1 MIAWRNWSS
10 FAVMLSAV
18 ALVAFAAG
26 TAGAQDATPPAAN
39 RPAAVEIAPKTR
51 DNVQLAATFYPAP
64 TKMPDGKALSGKEV
78 VPVILLHGLKGSR
91 ADMHALALK
100 LQDAGHAALA
110 IDLRGH
116 GGSKKQ
122 ALPGGKER
130 TINSAQLTKNDV
142 SNMVQYDV
150 EAGKKYLMERNN
162 AGELNIDKLCIV
174 GADLGAVVAANW
186 AVVDW
191 SWPPLATGKQGQ
203 DVKAVVLLSPPK
215 NVRGMAI
222 MPALLKREIASK
234 LSWLVV
240 YGEQESDA
248 KDAKTAAGQL
258 EKWLPMP
265 SADEAKEK
273 QALFIMPLPT
283 NLQGTKLLSAEN
295 FNVAPKLMSFIDL
308 RLVKKS
314 HPWVDRKTIP

>member
-1 MIAWRNWSS
+1 MILWRNWSTL
-10 FAVMLSAV
+10 AAMLSAV
-18 ALVAFAAG
+18 SLVACSAG
-26 TAGAQDATPPAAN
+26 VAQAQDAKTGASA

-51 DNVQLAATFYPAP
+51 DKVQLAATFYPAP
-64 TKMPDGKALSGKEV
+64 TKSPDGKPLPGKDV
-78 VPVILLHGLKGSR
+78 VPVILLHGHKGSR

-100 LQDAGHAALA
+100 LQDAGHAAIA

-116 GGSKKQ
+116 GGSTKQ
-122 ALPGGKER
+122 ALPNGKER
-130 TINSAQLTKNDV
+130 TIDPDRMTKNDV
-142 SNMVQYDV
+142 MNMVNYDV
-150 EAGKKYLMERNN
+150 ESGKQYLMDRNN
-162 AGELNIDKLCIV
+162 AGELNIDKLCVV

-186 AVVDW
+186 AMLDW
-191 SWPPLATGKQGQ
+191 SWPRLATGKQGQ

-222 MPALLKREIASK
+222 MPALTKREIASK

-273 QALFIMPLPT
+273 QALYVLPLPT

-295 FNVAPKLMSFIDL
+295 FNVAAKLMNFIDL

-314 HPWVDRKTIP
+314 YPWADRKTIP

>member
-1 MIAWRNWSS
+1 MIVQRSWGS
-10 FAVMLSAV
+10 FAAMLSAV
-18 ALVAFAAG
+18 VFVAIAAG
-26 TAGAQDATPPAAN
+26 AAHAQDTAAKAEGDK
-39 RPAAVEIAPKTR
+39 RPAAVDIAPKTR
-51 DNVQLAATFYPAP
+51 DNVQLAATFYPAKKP
-64 TKMPDGKALSGKEV
+64 GKEV

-91 ADMHALALK
+91 ADMQALAMK

-116 GGSKKQ
+116 GGSTKQ

-130 TINSAQLTKNDV
+130 TIDPARLAKNDI

-150 EAGKKYLMERNN
+150 EAGKKYLMDRNN

-186 AVVDW
+186 AVLDW
-191 SWPPLATGKQGQ
+191 SWPALATGKQGQ

-215 NVRGMAI
+215 NVRGMAL
-222 MPALLKREIASK
+222 MPALGKREIASK
-234 LSWLVV
+234 LSWLVA

-258 EKWLPMP
+258 EKWLPTP

-273 QALFIMPLPT
+273 QALYILPLPT
-283 NLQGTKLLSAEN
+283 QLQGTKLLSAEN
-295 FNVAPKLMSFIDL
+295 FNVAPKLMNFIDL

-314 HPWVDRKTIP
+314 HPWADRKSP

>member
-1 MIAWRNWSS
+1 MIARRSWGS
-10 FAVMLSAV
+10 V
-18 ALVAFAAG
+18 AAALIVATLLEIAA
-26 TAGAQDATPPAAN
+26 ARARAQEAAAAPEGDK

-51 DNVQLAATFYPAP
+51 DSVQLAATYYPAKKP
-64 TKMPDGKALSGKEV
+64 GKEV

-91 ADMHALALK
+91 ADMQALAMK

-116 GGSKKQ
+116 GGSTKQ
-122 ALPGGKER
+122 ALPNGKDR
-130 TINSAQLTKNDV
+130 TIDPAHLTKNDIA
-142 SNMVQYDV
+142 NMIQYDV
-150 EAGKKYLMERNN
+150 ESGKKYLMERNN

-174 GADLGAVVAANW
+174 GADLGAVVAAHW
-186 AVVDW
+186 AMTDW

-222 MPALLKREIASK
+222 MPALSKREIASR

-240 YGEQESDA
+240 YGEQESDV
-248 KDAKTAAGQL
+248 KDAKAAAGQL
-258 EKWLPMP
+258 EKWLPTP
-265 SADEAKEK
+265 TADEAKEK
-273 QALFIMPLPT
+273 QSLFIMPLPT

-308 RLVKKS
+308 RLVKKAY
-314 HPWVDRKTIP
+314 PWVDRKTIP